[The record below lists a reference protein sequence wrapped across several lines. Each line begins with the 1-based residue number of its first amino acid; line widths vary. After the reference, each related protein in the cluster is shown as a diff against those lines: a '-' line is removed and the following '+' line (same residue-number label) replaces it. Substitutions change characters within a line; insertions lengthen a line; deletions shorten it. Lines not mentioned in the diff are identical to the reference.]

1 MTPRIP
7 SITKKKQRKRRFLLV
22 TLAVLLVI
30 AVLSAL
36 ALTVFRPQAVA
47 LYRELRNFLFVRP
60 DSAYRQYEDP
70 NGRTVIWLDAGH
82 GGSDPGAVSPFLED
96 ETEATVNARL
106 TQLVKAALERYG
118 YTVRLTHEDGT
129 PTEEN
134 GQYSIPFRYG
144 QVNADP
150 EADLFVW
157 IHSNSY
163 TDPTVSGGRIYY
175 VPDRSPYNHYY
186 AEAVADGIEEA
197 HDGERP
203 TLYPMKVTQTYEML
217 REIAVPAFLI
227 ETLFVSN
234 ASDAAKLLDPAWL
247 QREAE
252 GIALG
257 IHHFVAG

>member
-7 SITKKKQRKRRFLLV
+7 QITKKKRRKKILLSV
-22 TLAVLLVI
+22 GILLLLLI
-30 AVLSAL
+30 AAASAL
-36 ALTVFRPQAVA
+36 ALTVFRSQTVA
-47 LYRELRNFLFVRP
+47 LYREIRNFFYVRP
-60 DSAYRQYEDP
+60 DSAYRQYDDP
-70 NGRTVIWLDAGH
+70 DGRTVIWLDAGH
-82 GGSDPGAVSPFLED
+82 GGSDPGAVSPFLGT

-106 TQLVKAALERYG
+106 TALVKTELERYG
-118 YTVRLTHEDGT
+118 YTVRLTWEAGT
-129 PTEEN
+129 PTDEN
-134 GQYSIPFRYG
+134 GQYPISYRYG
-144 QVNADP
+144 RVNADP

-186 AEAVADGIEEA
+186 ANAVADGIEEA
-197 HDGERP
+197 HGGERP
-203 TLYPMKVTQTYEML
+203 SLYPMAADATYEML

-234 ASDAAKLLDPAWL
+234 EGDAAKLLDPVWL
-247 QREAE
+247 KTEAE

-257 IHHFVAG
+257 IHQFITG